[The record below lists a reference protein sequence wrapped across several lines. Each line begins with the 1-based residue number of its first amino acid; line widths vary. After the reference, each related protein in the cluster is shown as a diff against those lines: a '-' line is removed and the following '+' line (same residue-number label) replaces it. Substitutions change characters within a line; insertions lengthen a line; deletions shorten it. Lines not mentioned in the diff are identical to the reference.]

1 MNRQK
6 RSRSLQMVRPA
17 LACVAEKLVEY
28 VGHRTDVTSTILEVG
43 CGVKSFAAEV
53 LRQNACRFELHGLD
67 INSYAR
73 DNSDVSQVI
82 IADVNEMPFRNDVYD
97 VLTSN
102 YMLEHLPDYRKA
114 LIEMARIIR
123 KEGMLLL
130 VFPNP
135 MAPEALV
142 ARMTPLWFHVLFR
155 RLVQRRPHAEEHT
168 FATCFSFK
176 SVQSVVDCL
185 KSADFT
191 GVVVHHFAETHYR
204 FRHWPVMRRMVSLY
218 AALISRLRWDSI
230 KSSVVIIAR
239 K

>member
-1 MNRQK
+1 MNRK
-6 RSRSLQMVRPA
+6 NRSRSLPVVRPA

-28 VGHRTDVTSTILEVG
+28 VCHPSDVTSRILEVG
-43 CGVKSFAAEV
+43 CGVKSFAEEV

-67 INSYAR
+67 INFYAR
-73 DNSDVSQVI
+73 DNSDVSEVI
-82 IADVNEMPFRNDVYD
+82 IADVNEMPFRNNVYD

-102 YMLEHLPDYRKA
+102 YMLEHLPNYRKA
-114 LIEMARIIR
+114 VIEMARIIR

-135 MAPEALV
+135 TAPEALV

-155 RLVQRRPHAEEHT
+155 RLVQKRPEAEEHT

-176 SVQSVVDCL
+176 SVKSIVDCL
-185 KSADFT
+185 KSAHFT
-191 GVVVHHFAETHYR
+191 RVVVYHFAETHYR
-204 FRHWPVMRRMVSLY
+204 FRHWPVMGQLVSLY
-218 AALISRLRWDSI
+218 ATLISRLRWDSI